1 MCRGGEWTKDVEH
14 GADRQEEKRSPEK
27 TILDLV
33 EEDKHRVGMVVSR
46 KGSSQT
52 KTTVTSYGYTSD

>member
-1 MCRGGEWTKDVEH
+1 MVCAEEGSGRRMLNV
-14 GADRQEEKRSPEK
+14 DRQEEKRSPEK
-27 TILDLV
+27 TIMDIV

-46 KGSSQT
+46 KGSSRT